1 MIRSIFAIAALAFSA
16 TAMAG
21 KPIIIID
28 RTAKK
33 EPTIIEQIKRIV
45 TNPIII
51 IEGTK

>member
-1 MIRSIFAIAALAFSA
+1 MMRSIVAVLALAFSS

-33 EPTIIEQIKRIV
+33 ETTIIEQIRRIV

-51 IEGTK
+51 IERTK